1 MTGSTSI
8 APVSCGSAGSG
19 ATRAELLRGGCC
31 NAGRETAE
39 DVRADAGA
47 DGGSDAGADSGGDCI
62 VSAPMG
68 TLLHRGHVG
77 SLRVL
82 VLSWPRSHESMQ
94 ET

>member
-1 MTGSTSI
+1 MG
-8 APVSCGSAGSG
+8 
-19 ATRAELLRGGCC
+19 
-31 NAGRETAE
+31 
-39 DVRADAGA
+39 ADAGA
-47 DGGSDAGADSGGDCI
+47 DGGSDAGADSGGDCL